1 MNAKEELVELLRLCN
16 VDARAIDVV
25 EMAYELGYK
34 AGQQKGLSD
43 DTILAGNEH
52 TKEQQQ

>member
-1 MNAKEELVELLRLCN
+1 MNAKDELLSLLRLCN
-16 VDARAIDVV
+16 VDAKAIDVV

>member
-1 MNAKEELVELLRLCN
+1 MNAKDELVELLRLCN

-34 AGQQKGLSD
+34 AGASATNQVEPVEENPND
-43 DTILAGNEH
+43 
-52 TKEQQQ
+52 

>member
-1 MNAKEELVELLRLCN
+1 MKAKEELVELLRLCN
-16 VDARAIDVV
+16 VDAQAIDVV